1 MDETEVCETG
11 KSIHQTNESVM
22 FYPPLPLPPNV
33 IRLLAFSLV
42 ALDRSTV
49 LMALL
54 AHKPAKERCR
64 TRDRRTNGDG
74 ETKDPERK
82 EPRQKNEGALFYRRE
97 RTRRIGKEEGEKRKD
112 MLRVE
117 RTEGTTREGVVRCGQ
132 ICWGLVSPGFIFH
145 KLCTGVTHTQDEDSS
160 ESRSCVS
167 SDEDSSSE
175 IFNDSPPHRD
185 RKL

>member
-1 MDETEVCETG
+1 MQLEKKGNGHVDEIEACETG

-22 FYPPLPLPPNV
+22 LYPPLPLRSDV

-54 AHKPAKERCR
+54 AHGPAKERHG

-82 EPRQKNEGALFYRRE
+82 EPRQKNGGALFYHGTNERGELRGEERRV
-97 RTRRIGKEEGEKRKD
+97 EGRKD
-112 MLRVE
+112 MSRVDRGHHARGRGKVWSNLLRV
-117 RTEGTTREGVVRCGQ
+117 
-132 ICWGLVSPGFIFH
+132 GFSWIYI
-145 KLCTGVTHTQDEDSS
+145 S
-160 ESRSCVS
+160 
-167 SDEDSSSE
+167 
-175 IFNDSPPHRD
+175 
-185 RKL
+185 